1 MAGGCIQKY
10 SLRSGAPVNEPPE
23 FLAPFASVWTIEMQ
37 TVCRNLSMQISVLRH
52 RSLLWDFVRRDL
64 ATKFRGSALGSVWMI
79 VTPILTLLVYFFVFS
94 VVFKARWAGEG
105 LNSKAS
111 ALILFSGLITYTF
124 FSECFLRAPML
135 MRENPNF
142 IKKVVFPL
150 EVLPLA
156 ITLSAVVNAAIGYGL
171 LLLFNLVFVGLPPLS
186 AIALPVV
193 LLPMFFAV
201 LGVTYL
207 LASLGVYLPDIKL
220 LVPPISMAIMY
231 LSPVFYPLDMVP
243 KILRFAVAMN
253 PFTPVL
259 ENVRHAFFFGEWPDP
274 VGMII
279 QLAISIAFLCV
290 CYWFFMKSKK
300 GFPDVL

>member
-1 MAGGCIQKY
+1 
-10 SLRSGAPVNEPPE
+10 
-23 FLAPFASVWTIEMQ
+23 
-37 TVCRNLSMQISVLRH
+37 
-52 RSLLWDFVRRDL
+52 
-64 ATKFRGSALGSVWMI
+64 
-79 VTPILTLLVYFFVFS
+79 
-94 VVFKARWAGEG
+94 
-105 LNSKAS
+105 
-111 ALILFSGLITYTF
+111 
-124 FSECFLRAPML
+124 ML

-156 ITLSAVVNAAIGYGL
+156 ITVSAVVNAAIGYGL
-171 LLLFNLVFVGLPPLS
+171 LLVFNLVFVGLPPLS
-186 AIALPVV
+186 SIALPVV

-201 LGVTYL
+201 LGLTYL

-220 LVPPISMAIMY
+220 LVPPLSMAIMY

-243 KILRFAVAMN
+243 QILRFAVAMN

-259 ENVRHAFFFGEWPDP
+259 ENVRHVFFFGEWPDP

-279 QLAISIAFLCV
+279 QLAVSIAFLSA